1 MSNIRKLDSQ
11 AASRMIDEY
20 MEICK
25 ASRRELQL
33 KNGDVKIRQTLPTV
47 FGLAEYMGVGFQR
60 LYEFMDIS
68 NQKAGCDSIVNS
80 DDIKRA
86 DLERRKAI
94 GAELYRARGRIAEI
108 WIQAAAAG
116 DVEPRIAERMIT
128 LLSPDTSAPAS
139 ITITIQG
146 ASTDEIN
153 AWAR

>member
-1 MSNIRKLDSQ
+1 MADIRKLDSR

-20 MEICK
+20 IESCQN
-25 ASRRELQL
+25 SRIELQL

-60 LYEFMDIS
+60 LYELMDIS
-68 NQKAGCDSIVNS
+68 NQKALPGCDSIVN
-80 DDIKRA
+80 A
-86 DLERRKAI
+86 DVERRKAI

-128 LLSPDTSAPAS
+128 LLSPDTASAPAS

-146 ASTDEIN
+146 ASTEEIN

>member
-1 MSNIRKLDSQ
+1 MADIRKLDSR
-11 AASRMIDEY
+11 AISHMIDEY
-20 MEICK
+20 MELCK

-33 KNGDVKIRQTLPTV
+33 KNGDVKIRQTLPTI

-60 LYEFMDIS
+60 LYELMDIS
-68 NQKAGCDSIVNS
+68 NQKALPGCDSIVNP
-80 DDIKRA
+80 

-128 LLSPDTSAPAS
+128 LLSPDTASPPS

-146 ASTDEIN
+146 ASTEEIN

>member
-1 MSNIRKLDSQ
+1 MTDIRKLDSR
-11 AASRMIDEY
+11 AVSNMINEY
-20 MEICK
+20 MEACQS
-25 ASRRELQL
+25 SRRELQL

-60 LYEFMDIS
+60 LYELMDIS
-68 NQKAGCDSIVNS
+68 TQKALPGGDVVN
-80 DDIKRA
+80 A

-116 DVEPRIAERMIT
+116 DVEPRIAERMLT
-128 LLSPDTSAPAS
+128 LLSPENTVSTPT

-153 AWAR
+153 AWTR

>member
-1 MSNIRKLDSQ
+1 MADIRKLDSR
-11 AASRMIDEY
+11 AISHMINGYIES
-20 MEICK
+20 CQN
-25 ASRRELQL
+25 SRRELQL
-33 KNGDVKIRQTLPTV
+33 KNRDIKIRQTLPTV

-60 LYEFMDIS
+60 LYELMDIS
-68 NQKAGCDSIVNS
+68 NQKALSGCDSIVN
-80 DDIKRA
+80 A
-86 DLERRKAI
+86 DVERRKAI

-116 DVEPRIAERMIT
+116 DIEPRIAERMIT
-128 LLSPDTSAPAS
+128 LLSPENTAPTPA

>member
-1 MSNIRKLDSQ
+1 MTDIKKLDSL

-20 MEICK
+20 IERCK

-60 LYEFMDIS
+60 LYELMDIS
-68 NQKAGCDSIVNS
+68 NQCDSIVN
-80 DDIKRA
+80 KA
-86 DLERRKAI
+86 LPGVDLERRKAI

-116 DVEPRIAERMIT
+116 DIEPRIAERM
-128 LLSPDTSAPAS
+128 LSQLSPENTAPIPA

-146 ASTDEIN
+146 ASNEEIN
-153 AWAR
+153 AWTR

>member
-1 MSNIRKLDSQ
+1 MTDIKKLDSL

-20 MEICK
+20 IERCK

-60 LYEFMDIS
+60 LYELMDIS
-68 NQKAGCDSIVNS
+68 NQKALPGCDSIVNV
-80 DDIKRA
+80 

-116 DVEPRIAERMIT
+116 DIEPRIAERM
-128 LLSPDTSAPAS
+128 LSQLSPDNTAPIPA

-146 ASTDEIN
+146 ASNEEIN
-153 AWAR
+153 AWTR

>member
-1 MSNIRKLDSQ
+1 MTDIRKLDSFAVSQ
-11 AASRMIDEY
+11 MIDEY
-20 MEICK
+20 IERCK

-33 KNGDVKIRQTLPTV
+33 KNGDVKIRQTFPTIL
-47 FGLAEYMGVGFQR
+47 GLAEYMGVGFQR

-68 NQKAGCDSIVNS
+68 NQKALPECDSIVN
-80 DDIKRA
+80 A

-94 GAELYRARGRIAEI
+94 GAELYRARALIAET

-116 DVEPRIAERMIT
+116 DAEPRIAERI
-128 LLSPDTSAPAS
+128 LSQLTPDSTGSQA

-146 ASTDEIN
+146 ASTAEVA